1 MNLLRSI
8 FFLSALLFAN
18 ITIGQNGISIQS
30 WVDKNSIYLGEQ
42 IQLTIEMKVPG
53 EPAISSFKLDSIN
66 HFEILE
72 PPIIDTSTEGGNTVI
87 KAVYRI
93 TSFDSGRWVIPSYF
107 LPGGAR
113 SDSIRVDVV
122 FSEFDPNQPYH
133 DIKDILEVGATKK
146 KTAWWW
152 YAAGGAVLLALL
164 LLYVL
169 RKKKPLPVAVAKV
182 SIDPYDEA
190 LKQLEQLEMDKPG
203 PKLYHTRLAD
213 IFRLYIFRKKGILSL
228 QKTTDDL
235 VVQLKSLHLNK
246 EQFDR
251 LSQSLRLSDLVKFA
265 KYIPSDEDTKNCL
278 TEIKNAIITIEK
290 QEAKAPL

>member
-30 WVDKNSIYLGEQ
+30 WVDKNSIYIGEQ

-72 PPIIDTSTEGGNTVI
+72 PPVIDTSNKDGNTII
-87 KAVYRI
+87 KAVYKI

-113 SDSIRVDVV
+113 TDSIPVNVV

-133 DIKDILEVGATKK
+133 DIKDILEIKDAKK
-146 KTAWWW
+146 KIAWWW
-152 YAAGGAVLLALL
+152 YAAGAALLLVLL
-164 LLYVL
+164 LLYVF
-169 RKKKPLPVAVAKV
+169 RKKKPLPVIIAKSV
-182 SIDPYDEA
+182 IDPYEEA
-190 LKQLEQLEMDKPG
+190 LKQLEQLKRDTPES
-203 PKLYHTRLAD
+203 KLYHTRLVD
-213 IFRLYIFRKKGILSL
+213 IFRLYIFKKKGILSL

-235 VVQLKSLHLNK
+235 VIQLKSLNLNK

-265 KYIPSDEDTKNCL
+265 KYIPSDEDSKNCL
-278 TEIKNAIITIEK
+278 TEIKNAIIDIEK
-290 QEAKAPL
+290 PGAKAPL